1 MQSDIQFHSGATR
14 LAGSLLGSVE
24 EPRPTALLISGSGP
38 IDRNSDSKKMK
49 LGIMRHL
56 AEHLD
61 RSGISTFRYDKR
73 GVGESSGDYLSA
85 GLYDNVDD
93 AQAALDLLWTHPG
106 VDPGAVFVVGHSEG
120 AVIATELAARN
131 PQLAGV
137 VLLAGTA
144 ATGDELLR
152 WQAAQVAPTL
162 PPFVRFLLKVFR
174 QDVLRSQAKR
184 LAQLAATTEDTVRI
198 QLVKVNAKWF
208 REFLVHDPSGSLQQ
222 IAAPVLALTGS
233 KDVQVKPDDTKR
245 VCELVPGECTA
256 RVVEDMS
263 HLLRPEPG
271 VASVRTYKKQ
281 VRQPLE
287 PQLLDVVASWIR
299 AHVKASPEVSA
310 VEDEHQ

>member
-1 MQSDIQFHSGATR
+1 MQSDIEFLGEATR
-14 LAGSLLGSVE
+14 LAGSLLSSGE
-24 EPRPTALLISGSGP
+24 GPRPTALLISGSGP

-49 LGIMRHL
+49 LGVMRHL
-56 AEHLD
+56 AEHLS

-73 GVGESSGDYLSA
+73 GVGESSGDYLAA

-93 AQAALDLLWTHPG
+93 AQAALDLLWTNPG

-120 AVIATELAARN
+120 AIIATELAARN

-144 ATGDELLR
+144 ATGDEVLR

-198 QLVKVNAKWF
+198 QLGKVNAKWF
-208 REFLVHDPSGSLQQ
+208 REFLGHDPSDSLRQ
-222 IAAPVLALTGS
+222 IACPVLALTGS
-233 KDVQVKPDDTKR
+233 KDVQVNPDDTKR
-245 VCELVPGECTA
+245 ICELVPGECTE
-256 RVVEDMS
+256 RVVADMT
-263 HLLRPEPG
+263 HLLRHEPG

-287 PQLLDVVASWIR
+287 PQLLDLVASWIGAHAR
-299 AHVKASPEVSA
+299 ASREGFGCGG
-310 VEDEHQ
+310 